1 MGQACYIQDKGHSH
15 PCKTLKLPYY
25 SCHKIIRIML
35 LYEHSGQAHNY
46 TRHSVLED

>member
-1 MGQACYIQDKGHSH
+1 
-15 PCKTLKLPYY
+15 
-25 SCHKIIRIML
+25 ML